1 MKENTYDTYDI
12 HIYIKYRKYICYTYI
27 YIYKFRLDTY
37 IYFDIKSLLEW
48 DSSPQP
54 QTYDART
61 LTTELSGQM
70 MRRA

>member
-1 MKENTYDTYDI
+1 MIHMIYIYIQNIENTYVI
-12 HIYIKYRKYICYTYI
+12 HI

>member
-1 MKENTYDTYDI
+1 M
-12 HIYIKYRKYICYTYI
+12 IYIYT
-27 YIYKFRLDTY
+27 YKFRLDTC